1 VERHLLPQRRRRSR
15 EIALQLLYTLD
26 LRPDEL
32 PASVLG
38 TFPMDSEAP
47 EVVRYAKELVFGVWS
62 ERVAIDTLIRTYIVN
77 WRPERMVVVDRVAVR
92 MALYEGSVAKTTP
105 LAVAISEAVEL
116 AKVFGTEESGRFVN
130 GVLGR
135 IVRALEGLGADGDEG
150 ERKKRDE
157 GVPEDTSHG
166 E

>member
-1 VERHLLPQRRRRSR
+1 MERYLLPQRRRRSR

-26 LRPDEL
+26 LRPEEL
-32 PASVLG
+32 PVSVLS
-38 TFPMDSEAP
+38 TFPMELEDP
-47 EVVRYAKELVFGVWS
+47 EVVRYARELIFGVWS
-62 ERVAIDTLIRTYIVN
+62 ERVAIDTMIRTYIVN

-135 IVRALEGLGADGDEG
+135 IIRALEANDCGEEEKDRNEGAS
-150 ERKKRDE
+150 
-157 GVPEDTSHG
+157 EDHSHG
-166 E
+166 K